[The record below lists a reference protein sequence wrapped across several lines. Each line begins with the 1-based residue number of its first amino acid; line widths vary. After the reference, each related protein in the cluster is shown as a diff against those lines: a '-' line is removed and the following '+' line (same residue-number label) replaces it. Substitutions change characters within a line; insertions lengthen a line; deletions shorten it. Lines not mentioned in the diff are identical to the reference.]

1 MDMWQSRLYN
11 SLKKQSPKKKRN
23 GISSFCNTAS
33 QVINGMT
40 FSEKVHTALD
50 VVGMVPVLGEVC
62 DATNA
67 VIYLMEGNL
76 GEAAMSGA
84 ACIPGWGNAATAAK
98 MAGKASTASKA
109 AKTAT
114 DTLTNKTVSETLQD
128 LYKGMAG
135 IFTGGATADAA
146 KAYDKMKDAGNGL
159 DGIHDAQKAAD
170 KAGTAGKTAKK
181 ADGAGGKSGTGS
193 DLDGIRIINKKYAG
207 KTYEFSGDLATKYPN
222 GVKFS
227 NEGFPDFEPYS
238 IKKVTVDNLEGDAY
252 NDFIKANEAAG
263 YSSTPTGFTWHHV
276 EDGRTMLLV
285 PSDLHGAVRHT
296 GGASLIRKGIRP

>member
-1 MDMWQSRLYN
+1 MEEQTS
-11 SLKKQSPKKKRN
+11 KKKGN

-84 ACIPGWGNAATAAK
+84 ACIPGFGNAATAAKWAGKGVGFLDDVNDARKLTTTASNLSK

-181 ADGAGGKSGTGS
+181 ADGAGGKGGKKTITSTLGNEIDVTPSSNHTSVNKNPGPFGEANTS
-193 DLDGIRIINKKYAG
+193 VDILDADG
-207 KTYEFSGDLATKYPN
+207 
-222 GVKFS
+222 
-227 NEGFPDFEPYS
+227 S
-238 IKKVTVDNLEGDAY
+238 IKTRRWYDSNGKAYRDVDMSDHGNPKEHPEVPHEHKWEY
-252 NDFIKANEAAG
+252 NNGKPKRN
-263 YSSTPTGFTWHHV
+263 
-276 EDGRTMLLV
+276 
-285 PSDLHGAVRHT
+285 
-296 GGASLIRKGIRP
+296 